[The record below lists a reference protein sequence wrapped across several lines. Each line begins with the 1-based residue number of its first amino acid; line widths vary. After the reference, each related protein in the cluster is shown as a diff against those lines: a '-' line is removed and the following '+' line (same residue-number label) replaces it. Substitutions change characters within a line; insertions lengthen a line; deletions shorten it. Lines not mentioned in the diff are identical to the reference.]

1 MLKTL
6 MAAVV
11 AQGGAQLLK
20 DVPGEPVLAKTGT
33 AEFGSETPPRT
44 HAWVVALQ
52 GDLAVAVFVEEG
64 ELGSTSG
71 GPLMQAF
78 LAGAAA

>member
-1 MLKTL
+1 MS
-6 MAAVV
+6 AVV
-11 AQGGAQLLK
+11 EQGGARLLQ
-20 DVPGEPVLAKTGT
+20 DVPGDPVLAKTGT

-78 LAGAAA
+78 LTGAATG

>member
-1 MLKTL
+1 M
-6 MAAVV
+6 MRAVV
-11 AQGGAQLLK
+11 TEGGASMLA

-33 AEFGSETPPRT
+33 AEFGGETPPRT
-44 HAWVVALQ
+44 HAWVVALR

-71 GPLMQAF
+71 GPLMEAF
-78 LAGAAA
+78 LRGAGS

>member
-1 MLKTL
+1 MR
-6 MAAVV
+6 AVV
-11 AQGGAQLLK
+11 TEGGAQLLN

-52 GDLAVAVFVEEG
+52 GDLAVAVSSRRE
-64 ELGSTSG
+64 S
-71 GPLMQAF
+71 
-78 LAGAAA
+78 LAQPRADR